1 MASLKSLLE
10 KQSTR
15 LAQTEMELDAAR
27 RALQER
33 KLIERAK
40 SALMARMG
48 LSEDEAFRALQKASM
63 DNHRRLVD
71 IAEATLSLCRPRP
84 AGLAP
89 SARRM
94 NCHGCPH

>member
-40 SALMARMG
+40 RALMARMG

-63 DNHRRLVD
+63 DNNRRLVD
-71 IAEATLSLCRPRP
+71 IAEATLSLTDLALP
-84 AGLAP
+84 AQTP
-89 SARRM
+89 
-94 NCHGCPH
+94 